1 MKKTFINPEI
11 MILKVDLS
19 QMIASSESVTETMSF
34 GEDIN
39 TTSCMDSRQS
49 HSLWDDENDDY

>member
-1 MKKTFINPEI
+1 MKKTYINPEI
-11 MILKVDLS
+11 MIVKVDLS
-19 QMIASSESVTETMSF
+19 QMIASSEPVTETMFF

-49 HSLWDDENDDY
+49 HSLWDDEDDDY

>member
-1 MKKTFINPEI
+1 
-11 MILKVDLS
+11 MIVKVDLS
-19 QMIASSESVTETMSF
+19 QMIASSEPVKETMFF

-49 HSLWDDENDDY
+49 DSLWDDEGDDYE